1 MYIDDR
7 VLSKLTGVCDY
18 CYLVYEQEKSEVI
31 LGRSRPPKQDVYIQR
46 CRTNNIPVMRR
57 LGGGGTVLLTPG
69 VIVISVSGRTAL
81 PFHLREH
88 MYAVNTAIIRAL
100 SALEIKGL
108 GIKGISDIAIGD
120 KKILGSSLYKKKDT
134 VLYQG
139 SLLLNPDLKLFDR
152 YLKHPEK
159 EPDYRQG
166 RLHRDFLTSLWNE
179 GYGFDAQTIISV
191 LNKELEKGA
200 PWRTL
205 NPG

>member
-31 LGRSRPPKQDVYIQR
+31 LGRSRLPKQDVYIQR
-46 CRTNNIPVMRR
+46 CRANNIPVMRR

-88 MYAVNTAIIRAL
+88 MRAVNTAIIAAL
-100 SALEIKGL
+100 SALEIKEL
-108 GIKGISDIAIGD
+108 AIKGISDIAIGD

-139 SLLLNPDLKLFDR
+139 SLLLNPDLKLFER

-166 RLHRDFLTSLWNE
+166 RPHRDFLTSLLNE
-179 GYGFDAQTIISV
+179 GYGFDSQTIISV
-191 LNKELEKGA
+191 LNNELEKGA

-205 NPG
+205 NPV